1 MKICKINILK
11 YFCEINENEKK
22 KNDIWLKNK
31 NYFKSY
37 FFVF

>member
-22 KNDIWLKNK
+22 ERKKKI
-31 NYFKSY
+31 FG
-37 FFVF
+37 